1 MLVSNLLVERVVF
14 KVHVAS
20 HVKVHPRRVGDLLKN
35 SWSSL
40 VLQYFNQSYSAVA
53 VQPKRDR
60 LNEVV
65 DLGGKQC
72 RTFVIKTL
80 TNFANND
87 LVGTPNLPNPVNVE
101 VWGPQFGGI
110 SLGQSQE
117 PSCWCQRVNSLK
129 NVTYSPLSSTP
140 CNRDLFTASLVS
152 YQKRVMETFEKN
164 FSVKQVLEKRR
175 VLPQY

>member
-35 SWSSL
+35 SSSSL
-40 VLQYFNQSYSAVA
+40 VLSYFNQSYSAVA

-60 LNEVV
+60 LDEVV

-110 SLGQSQE
+110 SLCQS
-117 PSCWCQRVNSLK
+117 
-129 NVTYSPLSSTP
+129 
-140 CNRDLFTASLVS
+140 
-152 YQKRVMETFEKN
+152 
-164 FSVKQVLEKRR
+164 
-175 VLPQY
+175 